1 MQTIT
6 TEYKNSKNSILSL
19 NEHHYELFYIN
30 LVEVPLLEK
39 TLTERA
45 SKYAYYPALYRDIW
59 FLIDQPYDQIQFSTK
74 VDYSNEVL
82 SLILQSVYDHPTF
95 HIIHDLAHD
104 KNGSSFINALFV
116 TEMVVLMLDSEVS
129 RIFNPDGSNEAIAL
143 NEFINEQ
150 LEIGNCLE
158 CAAQAILKSLNEL
171 PIFFD
176 MTTFNA
182 LPLAE
187 KTKYSFEV
195 FQETNFLDE
204 ISDFRELYM

>member
-1 MQTIT
+1 MQTIA
-6 TEYKNSKNSILSL
+6 TEYKNSKTSILSL

-59 FLIDQPYDQIQFSTK
+59 FMIDCPFNQVQFSKK

-82 SLILQSVYDHPTF
+82 SLILKNIYDHPTF
-95 HIIHDLAHD
+95 HIIHDLAHE
-104 KNGSSFINALFV
+104 KNGSSFINALFL
-116 TEMVVLMLDSEVS
+116 TEMVILMLDSEINK
-129 RIFNPDGSNEAIAL
+129 IFNPDSGQKDFAL
-143 NEFINEQ
+143 NEFIEKQ

-158 CAAQAILKSLNEL
+158 CAAQAIVHALKEL

-176 MTTFNA
+176 MDNFIE

-187 KTKYSFEV
+187 KTNYSLEI
-195 FQETNFLDE
+195 FQETQLLDDIQE
-204 ISDFRELYM
+204 FQAIYM

>member
-39 TLTERA
+39 TLTERT

-59 FLIDQPYDQIQFSTK
+59 FMIDQPFDQIQFSKK

-82 SLILQSVYDHPTF
+82 SLILQSIYDHPTF
-95 HIIHDLAHD
+95 HIIHDLAHE

-116 TEMVVLMLDSEVS
+116 TDMLVLMLDSEVS
-129 RIFNPDGSNEAIAL
+129 RIFDPAATHETVAL
-143 NEFINEQ
+143 HAFINEQ

-158 CAAQAILKSLNEL
+158 CAAQAIVKSLNEL

-176 MTTFNA
+176 MASFNE

-187 KTKYSFEV
+187 KTKYSLEIFK
-195 FQETNFLDE
+195 ETNFLYE
-204 ISDFRELYM
+204 LADFKELYL